1 MIKLIALQTHNILMK
16 IELTCSTYYF
26 RMNYIEIKHYTE
38 IMQQHVKK
46 NLERRKQNNLF
57 GLDQLYTFGK
67 HLLKTL
73 EPITQLFL
81 HAVYL

>member
-46 NLERRKQNNLF
+46 NLERRKQIYSVLINSIHSGNT
-57 GLDQLYTFGK
+57 Y
-67 HLLKTL
+67 
-73 EPITQLFL
+73 
-81 HAVYL
+81 